1 MKKFAFILLTLA
13 AVTVFVLQP
22 YYTPL
27 AASEGT
33 NELSPTTGNVT
44 PKEAHSIVS
53 ENAGSGNFVILDVRT
68 PEEFRSGHIKG
79 ALNLDFYSKDFR
91 DKLNKL
97 DKKKTYLTHCRS
109 GRRSARTLEIM
120 RELGFKR
127 AYNMLG
133 GIMGWQKE
141 GYPVTG
147 D

>member
-13 AVTVFVLQP
+13 AVTVFVP
-22 YYTPL
+22 TPPL

-91 DKLNKL
+91 DK
-97 DKKKTYLTHCRS
+97 DGH
-109 GRRSARTLEIM
+109 GR
-120 RELGFKR
+120 KR
-127 AYNMLG
+127 
-133 GIMGWQKE
+133 
-141 GYPVTG
+141 
-147 D
+147 